1 MRGLRLRRETF
12 FIRFMTKTSEQTT
25 YLTKILEK
33 RRARVSKDFVNIPT
47 ENLRREAFEKRAN
60 SDLYRLQKAL
70 ENAEKINIIAEFKRI
85 SPSKGVINIDA
96 KAKEIAQLYF
106 ENGAAAISVLTE
118 PDFFGGSFEDLKT
131 VVAATNNRIPVL
143 CKDFIIDKRQIFQS
157 AIAGASAIL
166 LIVAAFP
173 ETEIDKLNRLF
184 DLAEELGLDVL
195 VEVHTLEELKIAEQI
210 GAKIVGVNNRNL
222 QTFQV
227 SLETSAALVKSAPKD
242 AILISE
248 SGLQTREDILRL
260 KNLGFRGFLIGETL
274 MRSEN
279 IENDLQNLIN

>member
-1 MRGLRLRRETF
+1 
-12 FIRFMTKTSEQTT
+12 MTKTSEQTT

-47 ENLRREAFEKRAN
+47 ENLRCEAFEKRAN

-85 SPSKGVINIDA
+85 SPSKGVIKIDA

-131 VVAATNNRIPVL
+131 VVATTNNRIPVL